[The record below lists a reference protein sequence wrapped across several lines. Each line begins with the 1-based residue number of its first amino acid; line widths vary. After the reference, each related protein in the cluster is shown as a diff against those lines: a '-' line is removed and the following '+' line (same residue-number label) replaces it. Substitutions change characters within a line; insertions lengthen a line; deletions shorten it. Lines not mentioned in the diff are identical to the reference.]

1 MRFYQY
7 AGNIK
12 AGLFIL
18 GIILVIGLLAYTQRL
33 VNELRN
39 DNREIV
45 RLYAGIIANI
55 VKDDSDVNLDF
66 VFENIIQKVKF
77 PIIQTDIDKNIQMW
91 KNLPE
96 SISKIEN
103 NQSRLNLLEEM
114 DKLSEPI
121 PLIYNDKKMGEIT
134 FGYLHYGDSLIVKKL
149 KIWTYVIIIAIGL
162 FIFLGFVG
170 FTFIRNNEKNHIWIG
185 MARETAHQLGTPVSA
200 LMGWK
205 DWIKENPKKVGEILP
220 EMEADLNR
228 LNQIGRRFSNMGSI
242 PDFEELDLSY
252 RIESIVKY
260 LKKRLP
266 SLGKKVSLINEIE
279 SGIMIKANGSL
290 LAWSIE
296 NIIRNSIDAIDQE
309 NGKVFITLR
318 KEIKNIIILI
328 KDNGKGIPKKDWR
341 NIFRPG
347 FSTKKAGW
355 GLGLSLSKR
364 IVQDIHGGYL
374 QVLSSSERK
383 GTIIQIL
390 L

>member
-1 MRFYQY
+1 MQ
-7 AGNIK
+7 
-12 AGLFIL
+12 
-18 GIILVIGLLAYTQRL
+18 
-33 VNELRN
+33 
-39 DNREIV
+39 
-45 RLYAGIIANI
+45 
-55 VKDDSDVNLDF
+55 
-66 VFENIIQKVKF
+66 
-77 PIIQTDIDKNIQMW
+77 
-91 KNLPE
+91 
-96 SISKIEN
+96 
-103 NQSRLNLLEEM
+103 
-114 DKLSEPI
+114 
-121 PLIYNDKKMGEIT
+121 
-134 FGYLHYGDSLIVKKL
+134 
-149 KIWTYVIIIAIGL
+149 
-162 FIFLGFVG
+162 
-170 FTFIRNNEKNHIWIG
+170 
-185 MARETAHQLGTPVSA
+185 
-200 LMGWK
+200 
-205 DWIKENPKKVGEILP
+205 
-220 EMEADLNR
+220 
-228 LNQIGRRFSNMGSI
+228 
-242 PDFEELDLSY
+242 
-252 RIESIVKY
+252 KY